1 MYYIYIRN
9 HSMFKKIKPYKL
21 YGTYETAVQTYDVL
35 NKLNVRKSDII
46 LKRDDKIIEYVDL
59 VNDVSKNSEEYT
71 DLEKIDN
78 YIEKVLPK
86 NPFENIVKITEEP
99 FLTLG
104 DPFIK
109 KPKTDEDNNQKI
121 LQYKILEASS
131 KELIMSLKI
140 TDKVEFILKDS
151 KKFNELM
158 SSSDIFKFEF
168 YSLKSVRKIINEE
181 TLNKDEIY
189 RTLMLTFNN
198 SIENSLIIITEGI

>member
-9 HSMFKKIKPYKL
+9 HNMFKKIKPYKL

-46 LKRDDKIIEYVDL
+46 LKHDDKIIEYIDL

-71 DLEKIDN
+71 DLEKIDK
-78 YIEKVLPK
+78 YIEKGLPK
-86 NPFENIVKITEEP
+86 NPFENVVKITEEP

-121 LQYKILEASS
+121 LQYKILEARS

-140 TDKVEFILKDS
+140 IDKVEFILEDT
-151 KKFNELM
+151 KKFNKLM
-158 SSSDIFKFEF
+158 TSSDIFKFEF
-168 YSLKSVRKIINEE
+168 YSLKSIRKIINEE
-181 TLNKDEIY
+181 TLSKDEIY

>member
-1 MYYIYIRN
+1 
-9 HSMFKKIKPYKL
+9 MFKKIKPYKL
-21 YGTYETAVQTYDVL
+21 YGTYETAVQTYEVL
-35 NKLNVRKSDII
+35 NRLNVKKSDII
-46 LKRDDKIIEYVDL
+46 LKHDDKIIEYVDL

-71 DLEKIDN
+71 DMEKIDN
-78 YIEKVLPK
+78 FIEKVLSK
-86 NPFENIVKITEEP
+86 NPFENVVKITEDP
-99 FLTLG
+99 LLKLG

-109 KPKTDEDNNQKI
+109 KPKTDEDNNNRKI
-121 LQYKILEASS
+121 LQYKILEARS

-140 TDKVEFILKDS
+140 IDKVEFILEDT
-151 KKFNELM
+151 KKFNKLM

-189 RTLMLTFNN
+189 RTLMLIFDK